1 MDLYYSPF
9 DFDVQEDP
17 YPVYARLREEAPV
30 YRNERDDLWALSRHA
45 DILAALRDS
54 TRFSSVNG
62 LRIEPAFW
70 GPDAE
75 KFFSF
80 VAMDP
85 PKHTRMRG
93 LVSRAFTQRR
103 VQALEPRIREI
114 ARSHL
119 APLLDGDT
127 FDLMEFAGRLP
138 TDVISELVGVPEAD
152 RDRLRELGMAIMY
165 RDEEATDLPPEAL
178 KAIGELVQYYT

>member
-9 DFDVQEDP
+9 DFDIQEDP
-17 YPVYARLREEAPV
+17 YPVYARLRAEAPL
-30 YRNERDDLWALSRHA
+30 YRNERDDFWALSRHA

-103 VQALEPRIREI
+103 VQALEPAAAAQVLHGQR
-114 ARSHL
+114 AV
-119 APLLDGDT
+119 
-127 FDLMEFAGRLP
+127 AGRLHP
-138 TDVISELVGVPEAD
+138 EPVVLDPVTVPGGGRLGVRRRHRARGKAVEVHEQRVGSVDAQH
-152 RDRLRELGMAIMY
+152 
-165 RDEEATDLPPEAL
+165 
-178 KAIGELVQYYT
+178 V